1 MTAIIG
7 KSTPYQLDEN
17 LDKLVSYL
25 VENSN
30 LKIMNSFSSGNT
42 FGAINN
48 LDNVKNL
55 RDFTKNVSSENT
67 DLLFVVGSDPIGRSV
82 FSNEIH
88 RIIEDIDNVVCLDLF
103 LHETSELGNYIIPTS
118 STLGEK
124 EGTFTNIEFRT
135 SRIDK
140 LVPSPGQSLSDWEF
154 ISGLSNFCN
163 FNNNIDSLDGLN
175 ELAYQDFDNQDSPS
189 FKNLDKPSNFDGIIN
204 DYQPNISTELN
215 ENLTSKYFV
224 GKKLYGDNITIRY
237 SDSISILGAK
247 QFIEASE
254 STIEKLNLS
263 SGECTLKQNGHNV
276 SANYVVNNKLA
287 DGVIFIPQ
295 NRRNFNRFDFS
306 ETIEI
311 SPNQSKEALN
321 VN

>member
-1 MTAIIG
+1 
-7 KSTPYQLDEN
+7 
-17 LDKLVSYL
+17 
-25 VENSN
+25 
-30 LKIMNSFSSGNT
+30 MNSFSSGNT

-88 RIIEDIDNVVCLDLF
+88 KIIEDIDNVVCLDLF

-263 SGECTLKQNGHNV
+263 SGECTLKQNGHKV

-287 DGVIFIPQ
+287 DGIIFIPQ

>member
-1 MTAIIG
+1 
-7 KSTPYQLDEN
+7 
-17 LDKLVSYL
+17 
-25 VENSN
+25 
-30 LKIMNSFSSGNT
+30 MNAFSSGNT

-103 LHETSELGNYIIPTS
+103 LHETSELGNYIIPTN

-163 FNNNIDSLDGLN
+163 FNNNIDSLEGLN
-175 ELAYQDFDNQDSPS
+175 ELAYQDFDSQDSPS

-204 DYQPNISTELN
+204 DYQPNISTTPN
-215 ENLTSKYFV
+215 ETITSQYFV

-237 SDSISILGAK
+237 SDSISLLGAK

-263 SGECTLKQNGHNV
+263 SGECTLKQNGYKV

>member
-1 MTAIIG
+1 M
-7 KSTPYQLDEN
+7 
-17 LDKLVSYL
+17 
-25 VENSN
+25 
-30 LKIMNSFSSGNT
+30 
-42 FGAINN
+42 
-48 LDNVKNL
+48 
-55 RDFTKNVSSENT
+55 
-67 DLLFVVGSDPIGRSV
+67 
-82 FSNEIH
+82 
-88 RIIEDIDNVVCLDLF
+88 
-103 LHETSELGNYIIPTS
+103 
-118 STLGEK
+118 
-124 EGTFTNIEFRT
+124 
-135 SRIDK
+135 
-140 LVPSPGQSLSDWEF
+140 SDWEF

-175 ELAYQDFDNQDSPS
+175 ELAYQDFDDQDSPI

-237 SDSISILGAK
+237 SDSISLLGAK

-306 ETIEI
+306 ETIDI
-311 SPNQSKEALN
+311 LPNQSKEALN